1 MLDLAAS
8 GYTKRAGFV
17 KGVGYTRP
25 SEPRYNYTL
34 DPYFT
39 DGLRAVIIL
48 GEEARGLDEIDWL
61 GWEQMPA
68 DVD

>member
-1 MLDLAAS
+1 M
-8 GYTKRAGFV
+8 KRAGFV

-39 DGLRAVIIL
+39 DGLRAVIML
-48 GEEARGLDEIDWL
+48 DDEARGLDEIDWL
-61 GWEQMPA
+61 DWERMPA